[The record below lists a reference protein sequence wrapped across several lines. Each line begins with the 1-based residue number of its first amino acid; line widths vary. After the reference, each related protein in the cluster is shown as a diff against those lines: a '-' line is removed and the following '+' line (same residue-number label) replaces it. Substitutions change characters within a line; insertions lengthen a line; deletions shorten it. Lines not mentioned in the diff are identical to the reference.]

1 MCAIPDGEFYLAVR
15 LFILPF
21 KEGVFSRRDFNP
33 VHTHDLSQSKTRK
46 QKRSITRTFVSI
58 MKRRINGMLL
68 SNVVTGPL
76 NKPLKFVSPLSKMR
90 EKAQKVRQMNSI
102 DQAHTHLEREEQPLV
117 PWP

>member
-1 MCAIPDGEFYLAVR
+1 
-15 LFILPF
+15 
-21 KEGVFSRRDFNP
+21 
-33 VHTHDLSQSKTRK
+33 
-46 QKRSITRTFVSI
+46 

-90 EKAQKVRQMNSI
+90 EKAQQKVRQMKPV
-102 DQAHTHLEREEQPLV
+102 DRAHTHLEREEQPLV